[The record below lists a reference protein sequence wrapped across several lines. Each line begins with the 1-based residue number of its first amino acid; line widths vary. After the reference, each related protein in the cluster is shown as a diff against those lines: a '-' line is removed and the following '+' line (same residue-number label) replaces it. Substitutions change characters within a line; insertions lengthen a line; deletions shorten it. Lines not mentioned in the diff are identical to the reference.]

1 MPRGSVIR
9 PVFSGMPY
17 NAEAVESVLSRS
29 LPDLELMV
37 MDDGS
42 TEAAREIAARFRLP
56 SPSPARR
63 TEK

>member
-9 PVFSGMPY
+9 PVFTGMPY
-17 NAEAVESVLSRS
+17 STEAIESVLARS
-29 LPDLELMV
+29 LQDLEFML

-42 TEAAREIAARFRLP
+42 TEAARFRFP
-56 SPSPARR
+56 PPSPARR